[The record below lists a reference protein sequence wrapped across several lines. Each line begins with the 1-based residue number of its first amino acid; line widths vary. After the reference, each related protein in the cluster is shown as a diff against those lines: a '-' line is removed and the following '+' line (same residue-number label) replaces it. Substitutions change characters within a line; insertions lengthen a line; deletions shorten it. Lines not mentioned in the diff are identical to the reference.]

1 MFVVCYTHFKDL
13 INLHD
18 ITSYHNF
25 ILLAINYAK
34 KCIFFAQ
41 FGLLKKENTSIFPVK
56 INVLC
61 IKYDT
66 QQKHIQAFF
75 KTFCYFI
82 CHAVWS

>member
-34 KCIFFAQ
+34 KKMHIFCSVWAS
-41 FGLLKKENTSIFPVK
+41 KKG
-56 INVLC
+56 
-61 IKYDT
+61 KYL
-66 QQKHIQAFF
+66 HISCKNKCLMYQ
-75 KTFCYFI
+75 I
-82 CHAVWS
+82 